1 MYTVGNIIILGGI
14 MKRTVLLAMCAVLLT
29 ATLFAGG
36 GGQQRAA
43 AAGMEMVI
51 NNGTNIQ
58 SIDPSQITGVP
69 EHRIYMALFEGL
81 VVNDP
86 KTNKAVPGV
95 AESWTFSNNNS
106 VITFKIRQG
115 ITWSDGTAI
124 TAQQIVDSWLHNLDP
139 ATASEYAYMVGMVV
153 KGAEDYNERGGR
165 KEDVGIRAVDA
176 NTFEVTLVGPVPYAL
191 DMMAHYAF
199 SPLPMHAIQ
208 KYGTNWTR
216 PENFV
221 GNGPFILQENTPN
234 SRIVV
239 TPNAR
244 YWNKANVFLT
254 KITFLPMEDSNTAY
268 NAFLNGE
275 IDWVT
280 NVPLA
285 RIDEV
290 KLHKDYQVSP
300 QLGTYYY
307 LINNRDHK
315 PLDDVRVRKAL
326 SMGFDRQELIDKVVK
341 GGQIPATA
349 LSPPMGTYQPTPG
362 NGFNL
367 AEAKRLLA
375 EAGYPN
381 GQGFPTFEI
390 IYNTLD
396 AHKIIGEYLQ
406 EAWKNNLGI
415 NVNLQNMEWASYL
428 DYRTTP
434 NMQLA
439 RAGWIADYMDPQNFL
454 DLLYSTSGN
463 NDGHYNDAEYDNLI
477 RRVSTMVDGPER
489 NALMR
494 QAEDIAIT
502 RDQAMIPIYWYV
514 SQNMIDLSKW
524 DGWFTNPQDVH
535 PYTGIKRK

>member
-1 MYTVGNIIILGGI
+1 
-14 MKRTVLLAMCAVLLT
+14 MKKTVLLVICAVLLT
-29 ATLFAGG
+29 AALFMGCQKQAP
-36 GGQQRAA
+36 AA
-43 AAGMEMVI
+43 TSLEMVI

-81 VVNDP
+81 VTNDP
-86 KTNKAVPGV
+86 RTNKAVPGV
-95 AESWTFSNNNS
+95 AESWTFSQDNS
-106 VITFKIRQG
+106 VITFKIRPG
-115 ITWSDGTAI
+115 ITWSDGTPI
-124 TAQQIVDSWLHNLDP
+124 TAQQIVDSWLHHLDP
-139 ATASEYAYMVGMVV
+139 ATASEYAYMVGIVV
-153 KGAEDYNERGGR
+153 KGAEDYNEHGGR
-165 KEDVGIRAVDA
+165 PEDVAIRAIDPQ
-176 NTFEVTLVGPVPYAL
+176 TFEVTLVGPVPYAL

-208 KYGTNWTR
+208 KFGNNWTR

-221 GNGPFILQENTPN
+221 GNGPFVLQENTPN
-234 SRIVV
+234 SRLVV
-239 TPNAR
+239 TPNDR
-244 YWNKANVFLT
+244 YWNKANVHLT
-254 KITFLPMEDSNTAY
+254 KITFLPIEDSNTAY

-275 IDWVT
+275 MDWIA

-290 KLHKDYQVSP
+290 KLHKDYQVAA

-315 PLDDVRVRKAL
+315 PLNDVRVRKAL

-341 GGQIPATA
+341 GGQLPATA
-349 LSPPMGTYQPTPG
+349 LSPPMGDYQPTPG

-367 AEAKRLLA
+367 TEAKRLLA

-390 IYNTLD
+390 VYNTLD

-415 NVNLQNMEWASYL
+415 NVSLQNMEWASYL
-428 DYRTTP
+428 DYRKTP

-463 NDGHYNDAEYDNLI
+463 NDGHYSDAEYDNLI
-477 RRVSTMVDGPER
+477 RQVSTMVDGPER

-524 DGWFTNPQDVH
+524 DGWYTNPQDVH